1 MEEPQPKRKARVI
14 AFYLPQFHPIPENDK
29 WWGKGFTEWTNVG
42 KAKPLF
48 KGHYQPRVPAD
59 LGYYDLRMPE
69 VREAQAEM
77 AREAG
82 IEGFCYWHY
91 WFGNGKQLLERPFN
105 EVLASGKPDFPF
117 CLGWANHSWTT
128 KTWENAKAAYHE
140 ETIAK
145 QLYGDDEDYIR
156 HFNYV
161 LKAFKDRR
169 YITVDGKPLF
179 YIFSFTR
186 FRDAVGVEGIRHF
199 IHLWQRLA
207 RENGLPGV
215 YFVVSRQS
223 LEIEAQTIVS
233 TLRKT
238 LNVDPKMN
246 FQECLDAGFDAVN
259 SRGEYLAE
267 YYARSIRNYM
277 ERWVKRKLFHKFA
290 LTMCHQK
297 DINKHL
303 FTPVD
308 ASENVFP
315 TIVPNFDRSPRAGT
329 KAHIWIGSTPD
340 LFREQLRQALSL
352 LKNKQEEH
360 KILFLQSW
368 NEWAEGNYVEPD
380 LKFGHGY
387 LDVIKECIVK

>member
-1 MEEPQPKRKARVI
+1 
-14 AFYLPQFHPIPENDK
+14 
-29 WWGKGFTEWTNVG
+29 
-42 KAKPLF
+42 
-48 KGHYQPRVPAD
+48 
-59 LGYYDLRMPE
+59 
-69 VREAQAEM
+69 
-77 AREAG
+77 
-82 IEGFCYWHY
+82 
-91 WFGNGKQLLERPFN
+91 
-105 EVLASGKPDFPF
+105 
-117 CLGWANHSWTT
+117 
-128 KTWENAKAAYHE
+128 
-140 ETIAK
+140 
-145 QLYGDDEDYIR
+145 
-156 HFNYV
+156 
-161 LKAFKDRR
+161 
-169 YITVDGKPLF
+169 
-179 YIFSFTR
+179 
-186 FRDAVGVEGIRHF
+186 
-199 IHLWQRLA
+199 
-207 RENGLPGV
+207 
-215 YFVVSRQS
+215 
-223 LEIEAQTIVS
+223 
-233 TLRKT
+233 
-238 LNVDPKMN
+238 MN

-340 LFREQLRQALSL
+340 LCREQLRQALSL

>member
-1 MEEPQPKRKARVI
+1 M
-14 AFYLPQFHPIPENDK
+14 
-29 WWGKGFTEWTNVG
+29 
-42 KAKPLF
+42 
-48 KGHYQPRVPAD
+48 
-59 LGYYDLRMPE
+59 
-69 VREAQAEM
+69 
-77 AREAG
+77 
-82 IEGFCYWHY
+82 
-91 WFGNGKQLLERPFN
+91 
-105 EVLASGKPDFPF
+105 
-117 CLGWANHSWTT
+117 
-128 KTWENAKAAYHE
+128 
-140 ETIAK
+140 
-145 QLYGDDEDYIR
+145 
-156 HFNYV
+156 

-315 TIVPNFDRSPRAGT
+315 TIVPNFDRSPPCRYKSA
-329 KAHIWIGSTPD
+329 
-340 LFREQLRQALSL
+340 
-352 LKNKQEEH
+352 
-360 KILFLQSW
+360 
-368 NEWAEGNYVEPD
+368 
-380 LKFGHGY
+380 Y
-387 LDVIKECIVK
+387 LDRKHT